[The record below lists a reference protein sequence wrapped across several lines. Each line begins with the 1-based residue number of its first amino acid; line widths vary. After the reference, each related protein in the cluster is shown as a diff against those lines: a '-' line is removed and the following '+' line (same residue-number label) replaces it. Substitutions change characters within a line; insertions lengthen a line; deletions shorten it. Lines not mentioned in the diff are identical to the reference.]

1 MGDSEECIQST
12 KVLRRRSSLVWGLET
27 GVFFKVGGWD
37 GGRLVCMAVW
47 GITFRLV
54 G

>member
-1 MGDSEECIQST
+1 MGDSEECIQSP
-12 KVLRRRSSLVWGLET
+12 KEKIEFGVGVVT